1 MIKYYKG
8 LTDQETGK
16 RHAEELSVKPSLFA

>member
-1 MIKYYKG
+1 MKECCDLAG
-8 LTDQETGK
+8 DK